1 MSSSPNANPVRGE
14 AMLALAG
21 QDVLL
26 RPSFSALV
34 AAEQEIGP
42 LFDLVE
48 RAAAGRLGLAEL
60 VALLWHCRDAATC
73 PLDRDSFAEAVAEA
87 GLVALTP
94 VLKILLR
101 QILQGR

>member
-1 MSSSPNANPVRGE
+1 MSAVANPVRGE

-48 RAAAGRLGLAEL
+48 RAAAGRLAPG
-60 VALLWHCRDAATC
+60 
-73 PLDRDSFAEAVAEA
+73 
-87 GLVALTP
+87 
-94 VLKILLR
+94 
-101 QILQGR
+101 

>member
-1 MSSSPNANPVRGE
+1 MPARLP
-14 AMLALAG
+14 
-21 QDVLL
+21 QDPPGWPAVG
-26 RPSFSALV
+26 RTRWP
-34 AAEQEIGP
+34 
-42 LFDLVE
+42 
-48 RAAAGRLGLAEL
+48 AGRLGLAEL

-73 PLDRDSFAEAVAEA
+73 PLDRDGFAEAVAEA

>member
-1 MSSSPNANPVRGE
+1 MNGSPNANPVRGE
-14 AMLALAG
+14 AKLALAG

-60 VALLWHCRDAATC
+60 VA
-73 PLDRDSFAEAVAEA
+73 
-87 GLVALTP
+87 
-94 VLKILLR
+94 
-101 QILQGR
+101 

>member
-1 MSSSPNANPVRGE
+1 MSAVANPVRGE

-42 LFDLVE
+42 LFDLIE
-48 RAAAGRLGLAEL
+48 RAAAGRLGLGEL

-73 PLDRDSFAEAVAEA
+73 PLERDDFAEAVAEA
-87 GLVALTP
+87 GLAALTP

>member
-1 MSSSPNANPVRGE
+1 MSAPANPARGE
-14 AMLALAG
+14 ALLALAG
-21 QDVLL
+21 QEVVL

-48 RAAAGRLGLAEL
+48 RAASGRLGLAEL
-60 VALLWHCRDAATC
+60 VALLWHCRTADSCALT
-73 PLDRDSFAEAVAEA
+73 RDGFADAVAEA